1 MPVPSLSTSD
11 TEALADANEASER
24 ASLSCARSSFPID
37 ESDRSVDSFA
47 PPITP
52 SSEECA
58 EAPNRLSQQSTMTM
72 TNQLKPQGEPAV
84 SNVKQSLLSSNSV
97 PRLHKDGI
105 QNSRILEN
113 EELQKQIS
121 RPTPPPVP
129 LSTTADAVSNVP
141 ENVNPISQNA
151 GRQDKG
157 KR

>member
-37 ESDRSVDSFA
+37 ESDRSVDTVA
-47 PPITP
+47 PPVTP
-52 SSEECA
+52 SSEDYA
-58 EAPNRLSQQSTMTM
+58 EAPNRLSQQSNMTLM
-72 TNQLKPQGEPAV
+72 NQLQPQAELAG

-97 PRLHKDGI
+97 PRLHKDGA
-105 QNSRILEN
+105 LEN

-121 RPTPPPVP
+121 RPTPLPVP
-129 LSTTADAVSNVP
+129 LSTTADAVSNVLG
-141 ENVNPISQNA
+141 NVNPISQNA
-151 GRQDKG
+151 RRQEKG